1 MKVPWYQA
9 ARWTAFVLLAQS
21 GEGHPEPPA
30 RILRPEEFQPLSFS
44 DLDGAAS
51 YVIQR
56 LKEINPNGKVMVIG
70 GTATQKYLPGLRSTR
85 DVDIYQTVGSSLDIK
100 KQLLSDARFYTRRK
114 LTDNIDITEKEYLFF
129 QNADGKNIEIDL
141 PGKHVLSFEPT
152 SAQLLKDIPPGNV
165 PYISVEELIVS
176 KIQAIAK
183 RTDAASKALDLR
195 DAKALLERYPKLT
208 FSNENHLQ
216 MVEKFRTDHK
226 LPSKFNTHTS
236 DKPSAKQESLPK
248 PLEEGGKLKSA
259 AEKAKAVE
267 MTPAKQTELMTLAEK
282 ISEEEFTNIAKRN
295 KLQAVVERRWRTT
308 LSEARLKVLGYK
320 KTMHMSLD
328 QTTTATRLRAQ
339 LKVGTGALAAVGIGL
354 YVKGVIDAFTT
365 ESSDW
370 EKTAAVTAIIP
381 FVGCHTNMIASA
393 QKENAHAGIIAV
405 DTSLCLLGDMLLL
418 GGWTAPLGIIIHL
431 VRFLI
436 QYFEP
441 PPALPS
447 YEQIKEMRDRPWRS
461 FLDEHLTR
469 TIASKQ
475 WRDKLEGALAIKA
488 LEVWSQAADRVGIL
502 EAGSQLISQATGE
515 GMGQTHNFTRRQD
528 TGTDLDLNQ
537 TQAEIGPA
545 IAKTWQRANE
555 DIIRRQRQ
563 YLLSLPQTLRD
574 ELNVS
579 IKATAKEY
587 NDQFIVK
594 LTAEDTIKKYPG
606 YSKAIAWLFSE
617 ETVYAESRGVIERSS
632 EKIKNELP
640 PLPSLFTL
648 SYFVGVAAGVDDLLP
663 PKINPHGGPGFAKY
677 TAAEPDE
684 WKSAVNSIV
693 VDPVRYYREK
703 TGGENQK
710 VLVQQTV
717 DVVYHLLGKLHES
730 RLSTEI
736 PGLTDA
742 REFQMLLAMYIGNTF
757 ADWKEI
763 QGNRVGYIHDDFV
776 HDMPAFIE
784 RVYDISVSV
793 AAEHILNIS

>member
-1 MKVPWYQA
+1 MKVPWYQV

-165 PYISVEELIVS
+165 PYTSVEELIVS

-320 KTMHMSLD
+320 KMMHMSLD

-381 FVGCHTNMIASA
+381 FVGCRTNMIASA

-447 YEQIKEMRDRPWRS
+447 YEQIKEMP
-461 FLDEHLTR
+461 
-469 TIASKQ
+469 
-475 WRDKLEGALAIKA
+475 
-488 LEVWSQAADRVGIL
+488 
-502 EAGSQLISQATGE
+502 
-515 GMGQTHNFTRRQD
+515 
-528 TGTDLDLNQ
+528 
-537 TQAEIGPA
+537 

-663 PKINPHGGPGFAKY
+663 PKINPHGGPGFARY

-684 WKSAVNSIV
+684 WKSAVNSTV

-784 RVYDISVSV
+784 RVYDIPVSV